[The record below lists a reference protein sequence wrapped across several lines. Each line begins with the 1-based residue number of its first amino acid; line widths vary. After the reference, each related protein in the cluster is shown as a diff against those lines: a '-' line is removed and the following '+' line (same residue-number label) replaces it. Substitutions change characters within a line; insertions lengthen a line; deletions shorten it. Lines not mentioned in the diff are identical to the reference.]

1 MRIML
6 LSFFLI
12 PIYLTAQTTVKNK
25 YFHHTEYSF
34 MVLFDTD
41 KHETARIPV
50 EEISKLQ
57 TLSVKDPK
65 GRIQLEARTD
75 DRAGVNYNLALARK
89 RLEFVNNILLSEGF
103 SANRFEEF
111 VFGKANPLRENT
123 TDEGRQHNRSV
134 LVKFVEMVPAV
145 EISGRVISDK
155 DQSGVDGILYTGSR
169 YGQDSVVTDK
179 EGNFKITVPRDK
191 IISLEFYSAEHVL
204 ERKFF
209 NLSSEVDNVK
219 ELRVKPIEPGLVFNF
234 ENILFVSNQA
244 ILLPE
249 YQFSLPRL
257 LTMVKLAKD
266 YRLEIQGHVNFP
278 RRPPQHKGTFFHDLS
293 ERRAQLIY
301 DYLVNNGVESSRLV
315 WKGYSNYNMIYP
327 NATSEMHMKQNRRV
341 SVKILGKI
349 QDPK

>member
-6 LSFFLI
+6 LLFFFI
-12 PIYLTAQTTVKNK
+12 PINLTAQTTVKNK
-25 YFHHTEYSF
+25 YFHHTEFSF

-50 EEISKLQ
+50 DEISKLHI
-57 TLSVKDPK
+57 LSVKDPE

-75 DRAGVNYNLALARK
+75 DRAGVKYNLALAK
-89 RLEFVNNILLSEGF
+89 RRLDFVKSILLSEGF
-103 SANRFEEF
+103 SANRFEEY

-134 LVKFVEMVPAV
+134 LVEFVERVPAV

-155 DQSGVDGILYTGSR
+155 DHSGMEGILYTGSR
-169 YGQDSVVTDK
+169 YAQDSVVTDK
-179 EGNFKITVPRDK
+179 EGNFKITVPQGK
-191 IISLEFYSAEHVL
+191 IISLEFYSAEHVM

-209 NLSSEVDNVK
+209 NLTSEVHNVK
-219 ELRVKPIEPGLVFNF
+219 ELRVNPIEPGLVFNF

-244 ILLPE
+244 VLLPE

-266 YRLEIQGHVNFP
+266 YQLEIQGHVNFP
-278 RRPPQHKGTFFHDLS
+278 RRPPQHKGTFFYDLS
-293 ERRAQLIY
+293 ERRAKLVY
-301 DYLVNNGVESSRLV
+301 NYLVNNGVESSRLV

-341 SVKILGKI
+341 SVKVLGKI
-349 QDPK
+349 QNPR